1 MLRIKDK
8 PGLTF
13 DDVLI
18 VPRKSDV
25 LPKDVDT
32 SVDLTP
38 DVHLNI
44 PIISAAMDTVT
55 EYRLAIA
62 MARHGGLG
70 IIHRNM
76 PAHKQAEQVRRVK
89 KSESGMILEPIVIKP
104 DQTIKEALVLMS
116 EYHISG
122 IPVVDDDRRLLGI
135 ITNRDIVF
143 ERDYSKQVKEVMT
156 KENLVV
162 APVGTTLEEAENY
175 LKKNKIEK
183 LPIVDDEFK
192 LRGLITIKDIRK
204 RREYPHATKDTH
216 GRLMVG
222 AAVGTKDLIER
233 AEQLVEAEVDLL
245 AVDSAHGHSRMVLN
259 SVEKLRKRFPSLNIV
274 AGNVATKEG
283 VRSLIEAGANIV
295 KVGIGPG
302 SICTT
307 RVVAGV
313 GVPQITAIAECAE
326 EADKYGVKII
336 ADGGIRYSGDIV
348 KALAAGASVIMI
360 GNLLAGTEE
369 SPGESVIYQG
379 RKYKV
384 YRGMGSLG
392 VMEQGTRD
400 RYFQEDEGTA
410 KLVPEG
416 IEGRVPYKGMVGDV
430 LYQLVGGLKSGMGYT
445 GCRTIKE
452 LQEKAEFIS
461 ITYAGLRESHVHNI
475 VITREAPNYWLE

>member
-76 PAHKQAEQVRRVK
+76 TAQKQAEQVRRVK

-245 AVDSAHGHSRMVLN
+245 ALDSAHGHSRMVLN

-336 ADGGIRYSGDIV
+336 ADGGVRYSGDIV
-348 KALAAGASVIMI
+348 KALAVGASAIMI

-392 VMEQGTRD
+392 VMEQGARD

-430 LYQLVGGLKSGMGYT
+430 LYQLVGGLRSGMGYT

-475 VITREAPNYWLE
+475 IITREAPNYWLE

>member
-1 MLRIKDK
+1 MLRVKDK
-8 PGLTF
+8 SGLTF

-18 VPRKSDV
+18 VPRKSSV
-25 LPKDVDT
+25 IPRDVDT
-32 SVDLTP
+32 SVDLAS
-38 DVHLNI
+38 DIHLNM

-55 EYRLAIA
+55 EHRLSIAI
-62 MARHGGLG
+62 ARHGGLG

-76 PAHKQAEQVRRVK
+76 TAREQAEQVRRVK
-89 KSESGMILEPIVIKP
+89 KSESGMILEPITIKP

-122 IPVVDDDRRLLGI
+122 IPVISDNKKLLGI
-135 ITNRDIVF
+135 ITNRDIIF
-143 ERDYSKQVKEVMT
+143 EKDYSKQVEEVMT
-156 KENLVV
+156 RENLVV

-175 LKKNKIEK
+175 LRKSKIEK
-183 LPIVDDEFK
+183 LPIVDNEFK
-192 LRGLITIKDIRK
+192 LKGLITIKDIRK

-233 AEQLVEAEVDLL
+233 TEQLVEAKVDLVV
-245 AVDSAHGHSRMVLN
+245 VDSAHGHSQMVLN
-259 SVEKLRKRFPSLNIV
+259 GVEKLRKRFPSLNIV

-307 RVVAGV
+307 RVIAGV
-313 GVPQITAIAECAE
+313 GVPQITAIAECTE
-326 EADKYGVKII
+326 EAEKCGVKII

-348 KALAAGASVIMI
+348 KALVAGASTIMVGSI
-360 GNLLAGTEE
+360 FAGTEE
-369 SPGESVIYQG
+369 SPGESIIYQG

-400 RYFQEDEGTA
+400 RYFQEDIGTA

-430 LYQLVGGLKSGMGYT
+430 LYQLVGGLKSGMGYA
-445 GCRTIKE
+445 GCKTIEELRTKP
-452 LQEKAEFIS
+452 EFIP

-475 VITREAPNYWLE
+475 IITREAPNYWLE

>member
-76 PAHKQAEQVRRVK
+76 TAQKQAEQVRRVK

-104 DQTIKEALVLMS
+104 DQTIKEALILMS

-162 APVGTTLEEAENY
+162 APVGTTLEEAESY

-245 AVDSAHGHSRMVLN
+245 ALDSAHGHSRMVLN

-336 ADGGIRYSGDIV
+336 ADGGVRYSGDIV
-348 KALAAGASVIMI
+348 KALAVGAGAIMI

-392 VMEQGTRD
+392 VMEQGARD

-445 GCRTIKE
+445 GCKTIKE

-475 VITREAPNYWLE
+475 IITREAPNYWLE

>member
-1 MLRIKDK
+1 MLRVKDK
-8 PGLTF
+8 SGLTF

-18 VPRKSDV
+18 VPRKSSV
-25 LPKDVDT
+25 IPRNVDT
-32 SVDLTP
+32 SVDLAP
-38 DVHLNI
+38 DIHLNM

-55 EYRLAIA
+55 EHRLSIAI
-62 MARHGGLG
+62 ARHGGLG

-76 PAHKQAEQVRRVK
+76 TAREQAEQVRRVK
-89 KSESGMILEPIVIKP
+89 KSESGMILEPITIKP

-122 IPVVDDDRRLLGI
+122 IPVISDNKKLLGI
-135 ITNRDIVF
+135 ITNRDIIF
-143 ERDYSKQVKEVMT
+143 EKDYSKQVEEVMT
-156 KENLVV
+156 RENLVV

-175 LKKNKIEK
+175 LRKSKIEK
-183 LPIVDDEFK
+183 LPIVDNEFK
-192 LRGLITIKDIRK
+192 LKGLITIKDIRK

-233 AEQLVEAEVDLL
+233 TEQLVEAKVDLVV
-245 AVDSAHGHSRMVLN
+245 VDSAHGHSQMVLN
-259 SVEKLRKRFPSLNIV
+259 GVEKLRKRFPSLNIV

-307 RVVAGV
+307 RVIAGV
-313 GVPQITAIAECAE
+313 GVPQITAIAECTE
-326 EADKYGVKII
+326 EAEKCGVKII

-348 KALAAGASVIMI
+348 KALVAGASTIMVGSI
-360 GNLLAGTEE
+360 FAGTEE
-369 SPGESVIYQG
+369 SPGESIIYQG

-400 RYFQEDEGTA
+400 RYFQEDIGIA

-430 LYQLVGGLKSGMGYT
+430 LYQLVGGLKSGMGYA
-445 GCRTIKE
+445 GCKTIEELRTKP
-452 LQEKAEFIS
+452 EFIP

-475 VITREAPNYWLE
+475 IITREAPNYWLE

>member
-1 MLRIKDK
+1 MLRVKDK

-18 VPRKSDV
+18 VPRKSSV
-25 LPKDVDT
+25 IPRDVDT

-38 DVHLNI
+38 DIHLNM

-55 EYRLAIA
+55 EHRLAIA

-76 PAHKQAEQVRRVK
+76 TAQKQAEQVRRVK
-89 KSESGMILEPIVIKP
+89 KSESGMILEPITIKP

-122 IPVVDDDRRLLGI
+122 IPVVNDNKKLLGI
-135 ITNRDIVF
+135 ITNRDIIF
-143 ERDYSKQVKEVMT
+143 EKDYSKQVEEVMT
-156 KENLVV
+156 RENLVV

-175 LKKNKIEK
+175 LRKSKIEK
-183 LPIVDDEFK
+183 LPIVDNEFK
-192 LRGLITIKDIRK
+192 LKGLITIKDIRK

-233 AEQLVEAEVDLL
+233 TEQLVEAKVDLVV
-245 AVDSAHGHSRMVLN
+245 VDSAHGHSQMVLN
-259 SVEKLRKRFPSLNIV
+259 GVEKLRKSFPSLNIV

-307 RVVAGV
+307 RVIAGV
-313 GVPQITAIAECAE
+313 GVPQITAIAECTE
-326 EADKYGVKII
+326 EAEKYGVKII

-348 KALAAGASVIMI
+348 KALAAGASTIMVGSI
-360 GNLLAGTEE
+360 FAGTEE
-369 SPGESVIYQG
+369 SPGESIIYQG

-400 RYFQEDEGTA
+400 RYFQEDIGIA

-430 LYQLVGGLKSGMGYT
+430 LYQLAGGLKSGMGYA
-445 GCRTIKE
+445 GCKTIEELRTKP
-452 LQEKAEFIS
+452 EFIP

-475 VITREAPNYWLE
+475 IITREAPNYWLE

>member
-1 MLRIKDK
+1 MLRVKDK
-8 PGLTF
+8 SGLTF

-18 VPRKSDV
+18 VPRKSSV
-25 LPKDVDT
+25 IPRNVDT
-32 SVDLTP
+32 SVDLAP
-38 DVHLNI
+38 DIHLNM

-55 EYRLAIA
+55 EHRLAIA
-62 MARHGGLG
+62 IARHGGLG

-76 PAHKQAEQVRRVK
+76 TAREQAEQVRRVK
-89 KSESGMILEPIVIKP
+89 KSESGMILEPITIKP

-122 IPVVDDDRRLLGI
+122 IPVISDNKKLLGI
-135 ITNRDIVF
+135 ITNRDIIF
-143 ERDYSKQVKEVMT
+143 EKNYSKQVEEVMT
-156 KENLVV
+156 RENLVV

-175 LKKNKIEK
+175 LRKSKIEK
-183 LPIVDDEFK
+183 LPIVDNEFK
-192 LRGLITIKDIRK
+192 LKGLITIKDIRK

-233 AEQLVEAEVDLL
+233 TEQLVEAKVDLVV
-245 AVDSAHGHSRMVLN
+245 VDSAHGHSQMVLN
-259 SVEKLRKRFPSLNIV
+259 GVEKLRKRFPSLNIV

-283 VRSLIEAGANIV
+283 VRSLIEAGANII

-307 RVVAGV
+307 RVIAGV
-313 GVPQITAIAECAE
+313 GVPQITAIAECTE
-326 EADKYGVKII
+326 EAEKCGVKII

-348 KALAAGASVIMI
+348 KALVAGASTIMVGSI
-360 GNLLAGTEE
+360 FAGTEE
-369 SPGESVIYQG
+369 SPGESIIYQG

-400 RYFQEDEGTA
+400 RYFQEDIGIA

-430 LYQLVGGLKSGMGYT
+430 LYQLVGGLKSGMGYA
-445 GCRTIKE
+445 GCKTIEELRTKP
-452 LQEKAEFIS
+452 EFIP

-475 VITREAPNYWLE
+475 IITREAPNYWLE

>member
-76 PAHKQAEQVRRVK
+76 TAQKQAEQVRRVK

-104 DQTIKEALVLMS
+104 DQTIKEALILMS

-245 AVDSAHGHSRMVLN
+245 ALDSAHGHSRMVLS

-336 ADGGIRYSGDIV
+336 ADGGVRYSGDIV
-348 KALAAGASVIMI
+348 KALAVGAGAIMI

-392 VMEQGTRD
+392 VMEQGARD

-445 GCRTIKE
+445 GCKTIKE

-475 VITREAPNYWLE
+475 IITREAPNYWLE

>member
-76 PAHKQAEQVRRVK
+76 TAQKQAEQVRRVK

-104 DQTIKEALVLMS
+104 DQTIKEALILMS

-162 APVGTTLEEAENY
+162 APVGTTLEEAESY

-245 AVDSAHGHSRMVLN
+245 ALDSAHGHSRMVLS

-336 ADGGIRYSGDIV
+336 ADGGVRYSGDIV
-348 KALAAGASVIMI
+348 KALAVGAGAIMI

-392 VMEQGTRD
+392 VMEQGARD

-445 GCRTIKE
+445 GCKTIKE

-475 VITREAPNYWLE
+475 IITREAPNYWLE

>member
-392 VMEQGTRD
+392 VMEQGARD

-430 LYQLVGGLKSGMGYT
+430 LYQLVGGLRSGMGYT

>member
-1 MLRIKDK
+1 MLRVKDK
-8 PGLTF
+8 SGLTF

-18 VPRKSDV
+18 VPRKSSV
-25 LPKDVDT
+25 IPRNVDT
-32 SVDLTP
+32 SVDLAP
-38 DVHLNI
+38 DIHLSM

-55 EYRLAIA
+55 EHRLSIAI
-62 MARHGGLG
+62 ARHGGLG

-76 PAHKQAEQVRRVK
+76 TAREQAEQVRRVK
-89 KSESGMILEPIVIKP
+89 KSESGMILEPITIKP

-122 IPVVDDDRRLLGI
+122 IPVISDNKKLLGI
-135 ITNRDIVF
+135 ITNRDIIF
-143 ERDYSKQVKEVMT
+143 EKDYSKQVEEVMT
-156 KENLVV
+156 RENLVV

-175 LKKNKIEK
+175 LRKSKIEK
-183 LPIVDDEFK
+183 LPIVDNEFK
-192 LRGLITIKDIRK
+192 LKGLITIKDIRK

-233 AEQLVEAEVDLL
+233 TEQLVEAKVDLVV
-245 AVDSAHGHSRMVLN
+245 VDSAHGHSQMVLN
-259 SVEKLRKRFPSLNIV
+259 GVEKLRKRFPSLNIV

-307 RVVAGV
+307 RVIAGV
-313 GVPQITAIAECAE
+313 GVPQITAIAECTE
-326 EADKYGVKII
+326 EAEKCGVKII

-348 KALAAGASVIMI
+348 KALVAGASTIMVGSI
-360 GNLLAGTEE
+360 FAGTEE
-369 SPGESVIYQG
+369 SPGESIIYQG

-400 RYFQEDEGTA
+400 RYFQEDIGTA

-430 LYQLVGGLKSGMGYT
+430 LYQLVGGLKSGMGYA
-445 GCRTIKE
+445 GCKTIEELRTKP
-452 LQEKAEFIS
+452 EFIP

-475 VITREAPNYWLE
+475 IITREAPNYWLE

>member
-1 MLRIKDK
+1 MLRVKDK
-8 PGLTF
+8 SGLTF

-18 VPRKSDV
+18 VPRKSSV
-25 LPKDVDT
+25 IPRDVDT
-32 SVDLTP
+32 SVDLAP
-38 DVHLNI
+38 DIHLNM

-55 EYRLAIA
+55 EHRLAIA

-76 PAHKQAEQVRRVK
+76 TAREQAEQVRRVK
-89 KSESGMILEPIVIKP
+89 KSESGMILEPITIKP

-122 IPVVDDDRRLLGI
+122 IPVISDNKKLLGI
-135 ITNRDIVF
+135 ITNRDIIF
-143 ERDYSKQVKEVMT
+143 EKDYSKQVEEVMT
-156 KENLVV
+156 RENLVV

-175 LKKNKIEK
+175 LRKSKIEK
-183 LPIVDDEFK
+183 LPIVDNEFK
-192 LRGLITIKDIRK
+192 LKGLITIKDIRK

-233 AEQLVEAEVDLL
+233 TEQLVEAKVDLVV
-245 AVDSAHGHSRMVLN
+245 VDSAHGHSQMVLN
-259 SVEKLRKRFPSLNIV
+259 GVEKLRKRFLSLNIV

-307 RVVAGV
+307 RVIAGA
-313 GVPQITAIAECAE
+313 GVPQITAIAECTE
-326 EADKYGVKII
+326 EAEKCGVKII

-348 KALAAGASVIMI
+348 KALVAGASTIMVGSI
-360 GNLLAGTEE
+360 FAGTEE
-369 SPGESVIYQG
+369 SPGESIIYQG

-400 RYFQEDEGTA
+400 RYFQENIGIA
-410 KLVPEG
+410 KLVTEG

-430 LYQLVGGLKSGMGYT
+430 LYQLVGGLKSGMGYA
-445 GCRTIKE
+445 GCKTIEELRTKP
-452 LQEKAEFIS
+452 EFIP
-461 ITYAGLRESHVHNI
+461 ITFAGLRESHVHNI
-475 VITREAPNYWLE
+475 IITREAPNYWLE

>member
-76 PAHKQAEQVRRVK
+76 TAQKQAEQVRRVK

-104 DQTIKEALVLMS
+104 DQTIKEALILMS

-162 APVGTTLEEAENY
+162 APVGTTLEEAESY

-245 AVDSAHGHSRMVLN
+245 ALDSAHGHSRMVLS

-336 ADGGIRYSGDIV
+336 ADGGVRYSGDIV
-348 KALAAGASVIMI
+348 KALAVGAGAIMI

-392 VMEQGTRD
+392 VMEQGARD
-400 RYFQEDEGTA
+400 RYFQEDECAA

-445 GCRTIKE
+445 GCKTIKE

-475 VITREAPNYWLE
+475 IITREAPNYWLE

>member
-1 MLRIKDK
+1 MLRVKDK
-8 PGLTF
+8 SGLTF

-18 VPRKSDV
+18 VPRKSSV
-25 LPKDVDT
+25 IPRDVDT
-32 SVDLTP
+32 SVDLAP
-38 DVHLNI
+38 DIHLNM

-55 EYRLAIA
+55 EHRLAIA

-76 PAHKQAEQVRRVK
+76 TAREQAEQVRRVK
-89 KSESGMILEPIVIKP
+89 KSESGMILEPITIKP
-104 DQTIKEALVLMS
+104 DQTIKEALVLMG

-122 IPVVDDDRRLLGI
+122 IPVISDNKKLLGI
-135 ITNRDIVF
+135 ITNRDIIF
-143 ERDYSKQVKEVMT
+143 EKDYSKQVEEVMT
-156 KENLVV
+156 RENLVV

-175 LKKNKIEK
+175 LRKSKIEK
-183 LPIVDDEFK
+183 LPIVDNEFK
-192 LRGLITIKDIRK
+192 LKGLITIKDIRK

-233 AEQLVEAEVDLL
+233 TEQLVEAKVDLVV
-245 AVDSAHGHSRMVLN
+245 VDSAHGHSQMVLN
-259 SVEKLRKRFPSLNIV
+259 GVEKLRKRFLSLNIV

-307 RVVAGV
+307 RVIAGA
-313 GVPQITAIAECAE
+313 GVPQITAIAECTE
-326 EADKYGVKII
+326 EAEKCGVKII

-348 KALAAGASVIMI
+348 KALVAGASTIMVGSI
-360 GNLLAGTEE
+360 FAGTEE
-369 SPGESVIYQG
+369 SPGESIIYQG

-400 RYFQEDEGTA
+400 RYFQENIGIA
-410 KLVPEG
+410 KLVTEG

-430 LYQLVGGLKSGMGYT
+430 LYQLVGGLKSGMGYA
-445 GCRTIKE
+445 GCKTIEELRTKP
-452 LQEKAEFIS
+452 EFIP
-461 ITYAGLRESHVHNI
+461 ITFAGLRESHVHNI
-475 VITREAPNYWLE
+475 IITREAPNYWLE

>member
-8 PGLTF
+8 TGLTF
-13 DDVLI
+13 DDILV
-18 VPRKSDV
+18 VPSRSDV

-38 DVHLNI
+38 DIHLNM

-55 EYRLAIA
+55 EHRLAIS
-62 MARHGGLG
+62 MARYGGLG

-76 PAHKQAEQVRRVK
+76 SAQKQAEQVKRVK
-89 KSESGMILEPIVIKP
+89 KSESGMILEPI
-104 DQTIKEALVLMS
+104 TIQPHHTVKEALSIMS

-122 IPVVDDDRRLLGI
+122 IPVTDTVNTLLGI
-135 ITNRDIVF
+135 ITNRDIIF
-143 ERDYSKQVKEVMT
+143 EKDYSKKVEEIMT

-162 APVGTTLEEAENY
+162 APTGTTLEEAENY
-175 LKKNKIEK
+175 LRKSKIEK
-183 LPIVDDEFK
+183 LPIVDKDFK
-192 LRGLITIKDIRK
+192 LKGLITIKDIRK
-204 RREYPHATKDTH
+204 RREYPHATKDNH

-222 AAVGTKDLIER
+222 AAVGVKDLLER
-233 AEQLVEAEVDLL
+233 TEKLVEAEVDLI
-245 AVDSAHGHSRMVLN
+245 VIDSAHGHSRMVLN
-259 SVEKLRKRFPSLNIV
+259 GVEKLRKRFPSLNIV

-283 VRSLIEAGANIV
+283 VKSLIEAGANIV

-307 RVVAGV
+307 RVIAGV
-313 GVPQITAIAECAE
+313 GVPQITAIADCTE
-326 EADKYGVKII
+326 EAEKYGVKII
-336 ADGGIRYSGDIV
+336 ADGGVRYSGDIV
-348 KALAAGASVIMI
+348 KAIVAGTSAIMVGSI
-360 GNLLAGTEE
+360 FAGTEE
-369 SPGESVIYQG
+369 SPGESIIYQG

-400 RYFQEDEGTA
+400 RYFQEETEA

-430 LYQLVGGLKSGMGYT
+430 LHQLVGGLKSGMGYA
-445 GCRTIKE
+445 GCKTIEELRTKP
-452 LQEKAEFIS
+452 EFIVV
-461 ITYAGLRESHVHNI
+461 TYAGLRESHVHNVI
-475 VITREAPNYWLE
+475 ITREAPNYWLE

>member
-76 PAHKQAEQVRRVK
+76 TAQKQAEQVRRVK

-104 DQTIKEALVLMS
+104 DQTIKEALILMS

-162 APVGTTLEEAENY
+162 APVGTTLEEAESY

-245 AVDSAHGHSRMVLN
+245 ALDSAHGHSRMVLN

-336 ADGGIRYSGDIV
+336 ADGGVRYSGDIV
-348 KALAAGASVIMI
+348 KALAVGAGAIMI

-392 VMEQGTRD
+392 VMEQGARD
-400 RYFQEDEGTA
+400 RYFQEDECAA

-445 GCRTIKE
+445 GCKTIKE

-475 VITREAPNYWLE
+475 IITREAPNYWLE

>member
-1 MLRIKDK
+1 MLRVKDK
-8 PGLTF
+8 SGLTF

-18 VPRKSDV
+18 VPRKSSV
-25 LPKDVDT
+25 IPRNVDT
-32 SVDLTP
+32 SVDLAP
-38 DVHLNI
+38 DIHLSM

-55 EYRLAIA
+55 EHRLAIA
-62 MARHGGLG
+62 IARHGGLG

-76 PAHKQAEQVRRVK
+76 TAREQAEQVRRVK
-89 KSESGMILEPIVIKP
+89 KSESGMILEPITIKP

-122 IPVVDDDRRLLGI
+122 IPVISDNKKLLGI
-135 ITNRDIVF
+135 ITNRDIIF
-143 ERDYSKQVKEVMT
+143 EKDYSKQVEEVMT
-156 KENLVV
+156 RENLVV

-175 LKKNKIEK
+175 LRKSKIEK
-183 LPIVDDEFK
+183 LPIVDNEFK
-192 LRGLITIKDIRK
+192 LKGLITIKDIRK

-233 AEQLVEAEVDLL
+233 TEQLVEAKVDLVV
-245 AVDSAHGHSRMVLN
+245 VDSAHGHSQMVLN
-259 SVEKLRKRFPSLNIV
+259 GVEKLRKRFPSLNIV

-307 RVVAGV
+307 RVIAGV
-313 GVPQITAIAECAE
+313 GVPQITAIAECTE
-326 EADKYGVKII
+326 EAEKCGVKII

-348 KALAAGASVIMI
+348 KALVAGASTIMVGSI
-360 GNLLAGTEE
+360 FAGTEE
-369 SPGESVIYQG
+369 SPGESIIYQG

-400 RYFQEDEGTA
+400 RYFQEDIGTA

-430 LYQLVGGLKSGMGYT
+430 LYQLAGGLKSGMGYA
-445 GCRTIKE
+445 GCKTIEELRTKP
-452 LQEKAEFIS
+452 EFIP

-475 VITREAPNYWLE
+475 IITREAPNYWLE

>member
-1 MLRIKDK
+1 MLRVKDK

-18 VPRKSDV
+18 IPCKSNVIPR
-25 LPKDVDT
+25 DVDT
-32 SVDLTP
+32 SVGLTP
-38 DVHLNI
+38 DLHLNI

-55 EYRLAIA
+55 EHRLAIA

-76 PAHKQAEQVRRVK
+76 TARKQAEQVGRVK
-89 KSESGMILEPIVIKP
+89 KSESGMILEPITIKP

-122 IPVVDDDRRLLGI
+122 IPVVIDDKKLLGI
-135 ITNRDIVF
+135 ITNRDIIF
-143 ERDYSKQVKEVMT
+143 EKDYSKQVEEVMT
-156 KENLVV
+156 RENLVV

-175 LKKNKIEK
+175 LRKSKIEK
-183 LPIVDDEFK
+183 LPIVDNEFK
-192 LRGLITIKDIRK
+192 LKGLITIKDIRK

-222 AAVGTKDLIER
+222 AAVGTKDMIER
-233 AEQLVEAEVDLL
+233 TEQLVEAKVDLVV
-245 AVDSAHGHSRMVLN
+245 VDSAHGHSKMILN
-259 SVEKLRKRFPSLNIV
+259 GVEKLRKRFPSLDIV

-307 RVVAGV
+307 RVIAGV
-313 GVPQITAIAECAE
+313 GVPQITAIAECTE
-326 EADKYGVKII
+326 EAEKHGVKII

-348 KALAAGASVIMI
+348 KALVAGASAIMVGSI
-360 GNLLAGTEE
+360 FAGTEE
-369 SPGESVIYQG
+369 SPGESIIYQG

-400 RYFQEDEGTA
+400 RYFQEDIGIA

-430 LYQLVGGLKSGMGYT
+430 LYQLVGGLKSGMGYA
-445 GCRTIKE
+445 GCKTIEELRTKP
-452 LQEKAEFIS
+452 EFIP

-475 VITREAPNYWLE
+475 IITREAPNYWLE

>member
-1 MLRIKDK
+1 MLRVKDK

-18 VPRKSDV
+18 VPRKSSV
-25 LPKDVDT
+25 IPRDVDT

-38 DVHLNI
+38 DIHLNM

-55 EYRLAIA
+55 EHRLAIA

-76 PAHKQAEQVRRVK
+76 TAREQAEQVRRVK
-89 KSESGMILEPIVIKP
+89 KSESGMILEPITIKP

-122 IPVVDDDRRLLGI
+122 IPVVSDNKKLLGI
-135 ITNRDIVF
+135 ITNRDIIF
-143 ERDYSKQVKEVMT
+143 EKDYSKQVEEVMT
-156 KENLVV
+156 RENLVV

-175 LKKNKIEK
+175 LRKSKIEK
-183 LPIVDDEFK
+183 LPIVDNEFK
-192 LRGLITIKDIRK
+192 LKGLITIKDIRK

-222 AAVGTKDLIER
+222 AAVGTKDMIGRTEQLIE
-233 AEQLVEAEVDLL
+233 AKVDLVV
-245 AVDSAHGHSRMVLN
+245 VDSAHGHSQMVLN
-259 SVEKLRKRFPSLNIV
+259 GVEKLRKRFPSLNIV

-283 VRSLIEAGANIV
+283 VRSLIEAGANII

-307 RVVAGV
+307 RVIAGV
-313 GVPQITAIAECAE
+313 GVPQITATAECAE
-326 EADKYGVKII
+326 EAEKHGVKII

-348 KALAAGASVIMI
+348 KALVAGASTIMVGSI
-360 GNLLAGTEE
+360 FAGTKE
-369 SPGESVIYQG
+369 SPGESIIYQG

-400 RYFQEDEGTA
+400 RYFQEDIGIA

-430 LYQLVGGLKSGMGYT
+430 LYQLVGGLKSGMGYA
-445 GCRTIKE
+445 GCKTIEELRTKP
-452 LQEKAEFIS
+452 EFIP

-475 VITREAPNYWLE
+475 IITREAPNYWLE

>member
-1 MLRIKDK
+1 MLRVKDK
-8 PGLTF
+8 SGLTF

-18 VPRKSDV
+18 VPRKSSV
-25 LPKDVDT
+25 IPRDVDT
-32 SVDLTP
+32 SVDLAP
-38 DVHLNI
+38 DIHLNM

-55 EYRLAIA
+55 EHRLSIAI
-62 MARHGGLG
+62 ARHGGLG

-76 PAHKQAEQVRRVK
+76 TAREQAEQVRRVK
-89 KSESGMILEPIVIKP
+89 KSESGMILEPITIKP

-122 IPVVDDDRRLLGI
+122 IPVISDNKKLLGI
-135 ITNRDIVF
+135 ITNRDIIF
-143 ERDYSKQVKEVMT
+143 EKDYSKQVEEVMT
-156 KENLVV
+156 RENLVV

-175 LKKNKIEK
+175 LRKSKIEK
-183 LPIVDDEFK
+183 LPIVDNEFK
-192 LRGLITIKDIRK
+192 LKGLITIKDIRK

-233 AEQLVEAEVDLL
+233 TEQLVEAKVDLVV
-245 AVDSAHGHSRMVLN
+245 VDSAHGHSQMVLN
-259 SVEKLRKRFPSLNIV
+259 GVEKLRKRFPSLNIV

-307 RVVAGV
+307 RVIAGV
-313 GVPQITAIAECAE
+313 GVPQITAIAECTE
-326 EADKYGVKII
+326 EAEKCGVKII

-348 KALAAGASVIMI
+348 KALVAGASTIMVGSI
-360 GNLLAGTEE
+360 FAGTEE
-369 SPGESVIYQG
+369 SPGESIIYQG

-400 RYFQEDEGTA
+400 RYFQEDIGIA

-430 LYQLVGGLKSGMGYT
+430 LYQLVGGLKSGMGYA
-445 GCRTIKE
+445 GCKTIEELRTKP
-452 LQEKAEFIS
+452 EFIP

-475 VITREAPNYWLE
+475 IITREAPNYWLE

>member
-1 MLRIKDK
+1 MLRVKDK

-13 DDVLI
+13 DDVLV
-18 VPRKSDV
+18 VPRKSSV
-25 LPKDVDT
+25 IPRDVDT
-32 SVDLTP
+32 SVNLTP
-38 DVHLNI
+38 DIHLNI

-55 EYRLAIA
+55 EHRLAIA

-76 PAHKQAEQVRRVK
+76 TAREQAEQVRRVK
-89 KSESGMILEPIVIKP
+89 KSESGMILEPITIKP
-104 DQTIKEALVLMS
+104 NQTIKEALVLMS

-122 IPVVDDDRRLLGI
+122 IPVINDNKKLLGI
-135 ITNRDIVF
+135 ITNRDIIF
-143 ERDYSKQVKEVMT
+143 EKDYSKQVEEVMT
-156 KENLVV
+156 RENLVV

-175 LKKNKIEK
+175 LRKSKIEK
-183 LPIVDDEFK
+183 LPIVDNEFK
-192 LRGLITIKDIRK
+192 LKGLITIKDIRK

-233 AEQLVEAEVDLL
+233 TEQLVEARVDLVV
-245 AVDSAHGHSRMVLN
+245 VDSAHGHSQMVLN
-259 SVEKLRKRFPSLNIV
+259 GVEKLRKRFPSLNIV

-307 RVVAGV
+307 RVIAGV
-313 GVPQITAIAECAE
+313 GVPQITAIAECTE
-326 EADKYGVKII
+326 EAEKCGVKII

-348 KALAAGASVIMI
+348 KALVAGASTIMVGSI
-360 GNLLAGTEE
+360 FAGTEE
-369 SPGESVIYQG
+369 SPGESIIYQG

-400 RYFQEDEGTA
+400 RYFQEDIGIA

-430 LYQLVGGLKSGMGYT
+430 LYQLVGGLKSGMGYA
-445 GCRTIKE
+445 GCKTIEELRTKP
-452 LQEKAEFIS
+452 EFIP

-475 VITREAPNYWLE
+475 IITREAPNYWLE